1 MKKIKYFNKEFIR
14 REELTDEDGLKTF
27 KPIYELK
34 SLEYQCKDNEFE
46 YWLDVIKKSYG
57 QHGKVT
63 YEDIEDIKTQ
73 EEVQQEINAKLL
85 KNSANLQI
93 ELEKQKK
100 INATLLVQVA
110 QLGGNK

>member
-1 MKKIKYFNKEFIR
+1 MKKIKYFNKELKG
-14 REELTDEDGLKTF
+14 EELVLT
-27 KPIYELK
+27 P
-34 SLEYQCKDNEFE
+34 LEYKCKDEEFE
-46 YWLDVIKKSYG
+46 YWLDVIKRNYG

-63 YEDIEDIKTQ
+63 YEDIEDVKTQ

>member
-14 REELTDEDGLKTF
+14 QEELTGEDGLKTF

-57 QHGKVT
+57 QHGEVT

-73 EEVQQEINAKLL
+73 EELQQEEIDKL
-85 KNSANLQI
+85 
-93 ELEKQKK
+93 KQ
-100 INATLLVQVA
+100 
-110 QLGGNK
+110 QLSITQQAIDFILMGEVDI